1 MVAVSVVIPLYNK
14 EQYIE
19 RTIISILSQTFQD
32 FEIIIVDD
40 GSTDGSVER
49 AETWAD
55 DRIKVLKMEHKG
67 ASAARNKGIL
77 AATAELITF
86 IDADDEWKPGFLE
99 KIIYLK
105 DKYPECGAYATSY
118 EIVLPTK
125 RK

>member
-49 AETWAD
+49 AET
-55 DRIKVLKMEHKG
+55 
-67 ASAARNKGIL
+67 
-77 AATAELITF
+77 
-86 IDADDEWKPGFLE
+86 
-99 KIIYLK
+99 
-105 DKYPECGAYATSY
+105 
-118 EIVLPTK
+118 
-125 RK
+125 